1 MKLTSQEDTDLKF
14 EITGYRF
21 LELTNS
27 VESNSL
33 NLKIEI
39 GFSEN
44 RSVGKELSLEISE
57 LDNLSRWF
65 MKILLNNLSKGETW
79 SPLNNAFKFEFI
91 KDTGSSHIFR
101 FYCILIKNSDQN
113 IEFLEFKV
121 NDKELSKQIQHLLR
135 YQRSFPAR
143 F

>member
-21 LELTNS
+21 LEPTKS
-27 VESNSL
+27 VKSNSL

-39 GFSEN
+39 GNSN
-44 RSVGKELSLEISE
+44 NLLVGKELSLEIPE
-57 LDNLSRWF
+57 LDNLTRWF
-65 MKILLNNLSKGETW
+65 MKILLNNLSNGETW

-91 KDTGSSHIFR
+91 KNTGSSQIFR
-101 FYCILIKNSDQN
+101 FYCILIKNSGQN

-121 NDKELSKQIQHLLR
+121 IDKELSKQIQHLLK